1 MAVSI
6 YSTRTMRNIFYDETK
21 VTLLDR
27 SRFIQYSIEHAVS
40 GTISENLSSPEK
52 LIEICDGLGELSS
65 TRITVVLVDGT
76 VVVDSEKNPDLM
88 DNHSDRP
95 EIISATSGDIGTS
108 TRFSNTLQRKMLY
121 VALPVHD
128 KKGIVAVVRTSTPI
142 KEIRYILNS
151 FYIRIAIAGFIIT
164 LFAAW
169 LSLLHSRRIT
179 APLEEMRLG
188 AERYA
193 GGDLSGR
200 LKLKGSEE
208 ISALSEAMNRM
219 AIQLEERIRTI
230 LHQRREQKA
239 VYSSMSDAVIA
250 VSAHGFLISIND
262 TAAKLLNINQK
273 LIRGKALH
281 EVIKDIDLRL
291 FISKALR
298 TVDGIEEEIILFG
311 EDELYLQAQGRPL
324 RDEDDKSMGAV
335 VVLNDITDIR
345 KMEKTRRD
353 FVANVSHELKT
364 PVTSIK
370 GFTEMLRDGAFDEK
384 DNSERFLEII
394 ARQADR
400 LDAIINDLLSLARIE
415 RAEERNEIILS
426 DGLVNQ
432 VVNNAVLSM
441 RPQAEANGVEITVDN
456 EKDISADINYE
467 LLEQAVTNLLDNAI
481 KYSGSGKLIH
491 IKVEKVSRQISIVVS
506 DQGSG
511 IEAEHLPRLF
521 ERFYRVDKGRSREA
535 GGTGLGLSIVKH
547 ILQAH
552 NGSVDVT
559 SEIGKGSSFSLLLPS
574 NEPLVAFE

>member
-1 MAVSI
+1 
-6 YSTRTMRNIFYDETK
+6 MRNIFYDETRNS
-21 VTLLDR
+21 LMDR
-27 SRFIQYSIEHAVS
+27 SRFLQYSIIHAVG
-40 GTISENLSSPEK
+40 GTISENLSSPEH
-52 LIEICDGLGELSS
+52 LSEICDDLGELSS
-65 TRITVVLVDGT
+65 TRITIILKDGK
-76 VVVDSEKNPDLM
+76 VIVDSVEDPGLM

-95 EIISATSGDIGTS
+95 EITKAQSGEVGSSIRYS
-108 TRFSNTLQRKMLY
+108 TTLQRNMMY
-121 VALPVHD
+121 VALPIHED
-128 KKGIVAVVRTSTPI
+128 DEIVAVVRTATPI
-142 KEIRYILNS
+142 KEIKHILNI

-179 APLEEMRLG
+179 APLQEMREG

-200 LKLKGSEE
+200 LKIKGSEE
-208 ISALSEAMNRM
+208 ISALSESMNRM
-219 AIQLEERIRTI
+219 AIQLEDRIHTI
-230 LHQRREQKA
+230 LHQRKEQKA

-262 TAAKLLNINQK
+262 SAANLLK
-273 LIRGKALH
+273 VDRKFIRGKVLH
-281 EVIKDIDLRL
+281 EVIKNVDLRL

-311 EDELYLQAQGRPL
+311 ENELYLQAQGRPL

-370 GFTEMLRDGAFDEK
+370 GFSEMLRDGAFEDKE
-384 DNSERFLEII
+384 NSQRFIDII

-415 RAEERNEIILS
+415 RDEERNEIILS

-432 VVNNAVLSM
+432 VVDNAVLSM
-441 RPQAEANGVEITVDN
+441 RPQAEANGIEITVDN

-491 IKVEKVSRQISIVVS
+491 LKVEKVNRQVSIVVN
-506 DQGSG
+506 DQGNG

-547 ILQAH
+547 ILKAH
-552 NGSVDVT
+552 NGSVNVT
-559 SEIGKGSSFSLLLPS
+559 SEIGKGSSFSLLLPCH
-574 NEPLVAFE
+574 A